1 MTLAEEQRRLQ
12 LLLKGRTVK
21 RIWRHRK
28 KELGIEF
35 TDGTRLYID
44 WHENRSLEFSVA

>member
-12 LLLKGRTVK
+12 KLLEGRTVK
-21 RIWRHRK
+21 RIWRLRK

-35 TDGTRLYID
+35 TDGTRLFVD
-44 WHENRSLEFSVA
+44 WRENRTFELSVT